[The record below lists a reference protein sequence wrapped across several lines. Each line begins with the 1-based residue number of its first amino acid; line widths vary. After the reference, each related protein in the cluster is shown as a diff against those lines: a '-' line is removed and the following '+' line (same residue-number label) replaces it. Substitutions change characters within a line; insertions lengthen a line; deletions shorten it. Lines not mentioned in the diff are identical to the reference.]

1 MKPFFTK
8 NGLWVFI
15 ISVVTFS
22 LFFFLMNS
30 KHWIATSGGEVK
42 LFYVDNISDTHKIL
56 IDKFNRENK
65 GKIHV
70 VPVNL
75 PFNKFTT
82 NERKEMLARS
92 LRSKSERID
101 VFTVDII
108 WTPRFAKWGDDLSAY
123 YDDYELRKFIPK
135 SLQTCYYNKKLVAVP
150 FYMDV
155 GMLYY
160 DKNVLKMLPDY
171 KALEEKIK
179 HGLTWPELIAIGKRF
194 KTNTRPIFLFPAD
207 NFEGLMCVFYET
219 LSQKAIRRMFGQD
232 SVHLDV
238 PQARRGLRLLYDFI
252 HRYRF
257 TPPQVYDFDE
267 INCYNLMLEK
277 NGLFLRGWPGFW
289 LRVDAYNAQHQKKR
303 MVGIAPIPHF
313 EGQQNTAIYGG
324 WDFMIANKSKHKAEA
339 VRFIKFFQR
348 FDNQRLL
355 FSAGG
360 YLPTLSRVYRD
371 SALLRKHPELSL
383 LRKLLNHGQFR
394 PMRPDYTRISDVMSF
409 YFRKALKGEL
419 SVEQALQQAEETI
432 NAQSINL
439 K

>member
-1 MKPFFTK
+1 MKRFFNK
-8 NGLWVFI
+8 NGLWVLVF
-15 ISVVTFS
+15 SVV
-22 LFFFLMNS
+22 LFFFFFLLIHP
-30 KHWIATSGGEVK
+30 KHWITTTNGEVK

-65 GKIHV
+65 GKIRV

-101 VFTVDII
+101 LFTVDII
-108 WTPRFAKWGDDLSAY
+108 WTPRFAKWGAVL
-123 YDDYELRKFIPK
+123 DDYYSDSELRAFIPK
-135 SLQTCYYNKKLVAVP
+135 SLQTCYYNGKLVAVP

-160 DKNVLKMLPDY
+160 EKNVLKTQPDY
-171 KALEEKIK
+171 RKLETQIK
-179 HGLTWPELIAIGKRF
+179 NGLTWPQFIAIGKRF
-194 KTNTRPIFLFPAD
+194 DENKRPIFLFPAD

-219 LSQKAIRRMFGQD
+219 LSQKTIRRMFGQD

-238 PQARRGLRLLYDFI
+238 PQARRGLQLLYDFI

-277 NGLFLRGWPGFW
+277 NGLFLRGWPGLW
-289 LRVDAYNAQHQKKR
+289 LRVNAYNAQHQEKR
-303 MVGIAPIPHF
+303 IVGIAPIPHF
-313 EGQQNTAIYGG
+313 KGQQNTAIYGG
-324 WDFMIANKSKHKAEA
+324 WNFMIANKSKHKAQA

-355 FSAGG
+355 FTAGG

-371 SALLRKHPELSL
+371 STLLRKHPELSL

-419 SVEQALQQAEETI
+419 SVEQALRQAEEAI